1 LVETEK
7 TLMAIEEKKKW
18 AKRESEI
25 LDELE
30 KVQQKKKRLI
40 KEANKIKKKIRT
52 YQDKIRSKTDRK
64 GDLSREYYNEMKQ
77 L

>member
-1 LVETEK
+1 MVETEK

-25 LDELE
+25 LEELE